1 MIDQGLRTFSGKRVL
16 LLQGPVGPFFARL
29 ADDLRAVG
37 AEVHKVNFNAGD
49 WFFYRR
55 GAMNYRGTMDAWPT
69 WFEAQLRRLDI
80 DVVFLF
86 GDCRPMHQA
95 AHRVATALGVEVGV
109 FEEGYVRPDYIT
121 LERSGVNGY
130 SRLPRVAQAYSAPAA
145 SEQEALPVGN
155 SYWYMVRCGFWY
167 FTIGWLGTPFF
178 PDYVHHRPLT
188 GPRPCPGSG
197 SVWRK
202 QWYRRVESGAQAS

>member
-29 ADDLRAVG
+29 ARDLRAVD
-37 AEVHKVNFNAGD
+37 AEVFKVNFNAGD

-55 GAMNYRGTMDAWPT
+55 DALNYRGKMDAWPA

-86 GDCRPMHQA
+86 GDCRPVHQA

-121 LERSGVNGY
+121 LERSGVNG
-130 SRLPRVAQAYSAPAA
+130 
-145 SEQEALPVGN
+145 
-155 SYWYMVRCGFWY
+155 
-167 FTIGWLGTPFF
+167 
-178 PDYVHHRPLT
+178 
-188 GPRPCPGSG
+188 
-197 SVWRK
+197 
-202 QWYRRVESGAQAS
+202 